1 MQAAAASTTNAP
13 ATLMG
18 NLPAL
23 YRTLDLDLFIRTHRT
38 NPPNTPLRRNVHD
51 LLYDDLVLVVPYI
64 RTLRD
69 RALM

>member
-1 MQAAAASTTNAP
+1 
-13 ATLMG
+13 MG

-38 NPPNTPLRRNVHD
+38 NPPKTPLPKNVYD

-64 RTLRD
+64 CTLRD

>member
-23 YRTLDLDLFIRTHRT
+23 YHTLDLELFIRTHRT
-38 NPPNTPLRRNVHD
+38 NPPNTPLRKNVYD